1 MPVHREYKRMVEMK
15 FGKGADSV
23 RRQELIFVEHIA
35 VDALKLRAIGNSQ
48 KEAAALLRLLA
59 HIYVLPNFRIVV
71 QEPLH
76 SSAEIRQSLQ
86 NLGLENF
93 SGKERNQ
100 ADHRSNFHR
109 YGCGLPQMQHVVIE
123 TVLFVP

>member
-1 MPVHREYKRMVEMK
+1 MPVDREYEGMVEMK
-15 FGKGADSV
+15 FGKSADSV
-23 RRQELIFVEHIA
+23 RRQEFVFIENVT

-48 KEAAALLRLLA
+48 KQAAALLRLLA
-59 HIYVLPNFRIVV
+59 HIYVFPDFRIVV

-76 SSAEIRQSLQ
+76 SFAEIRQSLQ
-86 NLGLENF
+86 NVRLENF
-93 SGKERNQ
+93 NGKERNQ